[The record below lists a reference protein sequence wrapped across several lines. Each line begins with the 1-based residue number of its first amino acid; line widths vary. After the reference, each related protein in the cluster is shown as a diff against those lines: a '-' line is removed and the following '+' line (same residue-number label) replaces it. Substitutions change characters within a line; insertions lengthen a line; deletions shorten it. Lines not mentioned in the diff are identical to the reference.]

1 MFQFVLR
8 RGRETDVP
16 RSLLTRLDLFKR
28 TPELVD
34 AGRYTIKSDVDSDV
48 FGLFMTRFYGADSD
62 VGVTSENAEQL
73 RALCDELGFTGFD
86 NELRAVLGRGV
97 DLKVRKDLVGVRS
110 RVDRHDVLLEELQR
124 RVLELES
131 QLQEVRALPQRVET
145 VEQRLEATERAVAEV
160 QRRDV
165 SEDIESLKRE
175 VRERASAMEIS
186 DEVSRLKEAEA
197 PDGREFVYRGAPE
210 LDGIIAHLTREC
222 GGNVHEKGVVEVTS
236 IGCLDV
242 NHQPENVVDFWSLSH
257 FCSVDLPNSWIR
269 YNFRGWRVTLTSYS
283 IKSYCWRPGGDHP
296 RSWVLEVSN
305 DGSEGSWTVVDSR
318 ENSFDL
324 NDKFVTR
331 NFAVS
336 ARPSGAFRFV
346 RLRLTGKNH
355 RGENFLQVCALELFG
370 TLTRE

>member
-186 DEVSRLKEAEA
+186 EEVSRLKEAEA
-197 PDGREFVYRGAPE
+197 PNGREFVYRGPPE

-222 GGNVHEKGVVEVTS
+222 GGNVHKKGVVAVTASSWVRRRDPESVADLLSYS
-236 IGCLDV
+236 ILASS
-242 NHQPENVVDFWSLSH
+242 NM
-257 FCSVDLPNSWIR
+257 PNSWVCYDFGR
-269 YNFRGWRVTLTSYS
+269 QRVTPTSYS
-283 IKSYCWRPGGDHP
+283 IRVCGDGPGGPHLK
-296 RSWVLEVSN
+296 SWVLEVSN
-305 DGSEGSWTVVDSR
+305 DGSEDSWKAVDS
-318 ENSFDL
+318 S
-324 NDKFVTR
+324 T
-331 NFAVS
+331 
-336 ARPSGAFRFV
+336 
-346 RLRLTGKNH
+346 
-355 RGENFLQVCALELFG
+355 
-370 TLTRE
+370 